1 MEWKESANR
10 IWAEDESGKVLAE
23 IDFPESGENLVVI
36 NHTEV
41 DSSLQGQGI
50 AGKLTEMAARKIVE
64 SGRKAELTCS
74 YAIRWFSRHREFEGA
89 LANPEAEYAKAET
102 LAGPAC
108 GITRPSK

>member
-1 MEWKESANR
+1 MQWKETENR

-41 DSSLQGQGI
+41 DPSLQGQGI
-50 AGKLTEMAARKIVE
+50 AGKLAEMAARKIQE

-74 YAIRWFSRHREFEGA
+74 YAIRWFSRHREFEEV
-89 LANPEAEYAKAET
+89 LASPEAEYAKAET

-108 GITRPSK
+108 GISRPSK